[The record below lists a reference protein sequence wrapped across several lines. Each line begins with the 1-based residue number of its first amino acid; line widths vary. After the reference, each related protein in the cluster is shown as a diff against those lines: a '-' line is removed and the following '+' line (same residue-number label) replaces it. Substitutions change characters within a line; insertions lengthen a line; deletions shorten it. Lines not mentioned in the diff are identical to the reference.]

1 MILHVA
7 NLDKF
12 IPPFVKL
19 INENF
24 DGKKHL
30 FCVLGNNKKY
40 PIRQQ
45 NNLKISKPTLI
56 GVVKHYARVFRDI
69 QRAEKVILHGL
80 FDIRLIIL
88 LSMMPWV
95 LKKCYWIIWGG
106 DLYFYQT
113 PKPRKR
119 DKIKEAFR
127 SFVIKRLGYLV
138 TYIPG
143 DVALA
148 RKWYKAQ
155 GTYKE
160 CLMYLSNIVDDQLIK
175 STSQLNKSD
184 SETIKI
190 VIGNSA
196 DPSNNHIEI
205 LKKLAVY
212 KNKNIRL
219 IVPLSYG
226 DKENAEKVISYG
238 RQEFGDKFEPL
249 TAFIPLSDYKG
260 ILKSIDIA
268 MFNHKRQQAMGN
280 TITLLGMGKVV
291 FLRSDVTQWSLFR
304 KLGVVVKDINEVDL
318 FSRLEDDEL
327 ARNIHIIKSYFNC
340 KTLVMQYE
348 RIFSK

>member
-19 INENF
+19 VNENF
-24 DGKKHL
+24 DGKRHL

-40 PIRQQ
+40 PISQQ
-45 NNLKISKPTLI
+45 NNLKLSKPTLT
-56 GVVKHYARVFRDI
+56 GAVKHYVRVFRDI

-80 FDIRLIIL
+80 FDVRLIIL
-88 LSMMPWV
+88 LSLMPWV
-95 LKKCYWIIWGG
+95 LKKCYWVIWGG
-106 DLYFYQT
+106 DLYSYQT
-113 PKPRKR
+113 PQARKR

-175 STSQLNKSD
+175 STSQLNKSG

-190 VIGNSA
+190 IIGNSA
-196 DPSNNHIEI
+196 DSSNNHIEV

-212 KNKNIRL
+212 KNKNIHL

-226 DKENAEKVISYG
+226 DKDNAEKVISYG
-238 RQEFGDKFEPL
+238 RQEFGDKFEAL
-249 TAFIPLSDYKG
+249 TDFIPFDDYKC
-260 ILKSIDIA
+260 ILQSIDIA
-268 MFNHKRQQAMGN
+268 VFNHKRQQAMGN
-280 TITLLGMGKVV
+280 TITLLGMGKTIYMQAGLPHTQ
-291 FLRSDVTQWSLFR
+291 FLEELGISVLDVSKLDLTKLSDDS
-304 KLGVVVKDINEVDL
+304 VK
-318 FSRLEDDEL
+318 
-327 ARNIHIIKSYFNC
+327 RNQRIISNYFN
-340 KTLVMQYE
+340 KKNLIHQLNN
-348 RIFSK
+348 IFE